1 MRARR
6 SPRASC
12 AWCGGAATDRG
23 SAGLRTLD
31 QRLGVWAP
39 GREGSVHFNSS
50 HVWGQGRGDGA
61 KLSASWCQRPLRFWA
76 APAASCLAQR
86 ENTGTLSAD
95 RAVSACTCSRGL
107 YARTCVCVRACA
119 ASDPLTP
126 PLQVR
131 KIAPEYYDHLPQH
144 HSWVKVLWDF
154 VFDDSLGPFAR
165 VKRVCKLAENRL

>member
-1 MRARR
+1 MPGAEARAQ
-6 SPRASC
+6 
-12 AWCGGAATDRG
+12 TVVEQD
-23 SAGLRTLD
+23 SALRPTPGLLD

-50 HVWGQGRGDGA
+50 PRLGPGA
-61 KLSASWCQRPLRFWA
+61 GGGGEAQRLLVPA
-76 APAASCLAQR
+76 APP
-86 ENTGTLSAD
+86 LSG
-95 RAVSACTCSRGL
+95 SACGLLPGSAGEHRYPQRGL
-107 YARTCVCVRACA
+107 GCARVHVLTWSVCSHVRLRACA
-119 ASDPLTP
+119 RAAADPLAP